1 MVAGYSTP
9 EFDELLH
16 AADLELD
23 QAKRFEMLHEA
34 ERILVSEEN
43 QWIPVMTYNIPIMVK
58 EYVKGLET
66 TTAGDIYFTGVTI
79 EK

>member
-1 MVAGYSTP
+1 M
-9 EFDELLH
+9 
-16 AADLELD
+16 
-23 QAKRFEMLHEA
+23 
-34 ERILVSEEN
+34 SEEN